1 MYNTGGAVD
10 ICHVI
15 QMIKN
20 VIRLP
25 VLEVDF
31 YPITTYLCHF
41 LVLVDEINMFFL
53 EKPRI

>member
-25 VLEVDF
+25 VLEVGF
-31 YPITTYLCHF
+31 YPITTVIFLCWS
-41 LVLVDEINMFFL
+41 V
-53 EKPRI
+53 K

>member
-10 ICHVI
+10 ICHMI

-25 VLEVDF
+25 VLEVGF
-31 YPITTYLCHF
+31 YPITTVIFLCWS
-41 LVLVDEINMFFL
+41 V
-53 EKPRI
+53 K